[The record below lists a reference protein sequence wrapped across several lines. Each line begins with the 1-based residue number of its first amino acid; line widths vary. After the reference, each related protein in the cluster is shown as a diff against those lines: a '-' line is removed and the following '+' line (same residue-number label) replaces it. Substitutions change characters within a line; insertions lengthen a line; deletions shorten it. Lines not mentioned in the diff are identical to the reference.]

1 MYIEALDFD
10 YNVIDHAYLQWHCG
24 LKRPN
29 IRSLKA
35 RQRRCCHWMARDGEE
50 QVGFDLYAYADR
62 VYLQIHRVLRTAEG
76 EFIPYAVIGSDGK
89 VLEWIAG
96 YGDDPELPPDLI
108 DDATGNEIF
117 LDRVGLLDLTE
128 RQQATVR
135 VLLGMMLGR
144 MRMRTL
150 EKYLCVAT
158 RLMPTR

>member
-1 MYIEALDFD
+1 MRIEALDFD
-10 YNVIDHAYLQWHCG
+10 YNVIDRSYLQWHCG

-29 IRSLKA
+29 IRSLMA
-35 RQRRCCHWMARDGEE
+35 RQRRCCYWRAKDGEE
-50 QVGFDLYAYADR
+50 AIGFDLYAYADR

-89 VLEWIAG
+89 VTEWITS
-96 YGDDPELPPDLI
+96 YGDDPELPPSICDAMGAEI
-108 DDATGNEIF
+108 D

-128 RQQATVR
+128 RQQAAVR

-150 EKYLCVAT
+150 EKFLCVAT
-158 RLMPTR
+158 RLMSIH